1 MLLGLS
7 WTSTFFP
14 CWLWSCRLI
23 IKSQHQQHVSQVW
36 VHSEWVELKK
46 LAVAWNSKASTEK
59 TSRVLPLSREM
70 KSSSWCSRPGRG
82 GGGYQQAAECRG
94 TDEGSELPVNYNQE
108 CRKLQFSRGH
118 SRWCSETVEDKQE
131 RMELKLF
138 FPPDKKKNSNIY
150 LISLSMFKNLALIM
164 CLT

>member
-1 MLLGLS
+1 MQLQLCSSGFLCGIFLCNDWIFFCLFPPIWVCYLYFVVNVFVVFISFAAMPLLVVFVDPSYLFCDNVFLLLSLCVASVCWCNNFLGL
-7 WTSTFFP
+7 
-14 CWLWSCRLI
+14 L
-23 IKSQHQQHVSQVW
+23 
-36 VHSEWVELKK
+36 
-46 LAVAWNSKASTEK
+46 
-59 TSRVLPLSREM
+59 M
-70 KSSSWCSRPGRG
+70 
-82 GGGYQQAAECRG
+82 CRG

-131 RMELKLF
+131 RMELKWF